1 MSNLQIK
8 MIPNSTTS
16 RIHLKS
22 DNSLCVYETALSTQ
36 IFDDGKETTV
46 PVDLVVLNP
55 EKVIASKGLSPFQM
69 RYKPV
74 LQYSDNL
81 GYLHTTTVNNFPT
94 VVLNT
99 NERYS
104 NFTVDGAKIGVM
116 STENVRKLVNLFE
129 CDCYTNED
137 LQKLSPIFN

>member
-16 RIHLKS
+16 RVHLKS
-22 DNSLCVYETALSTQ
+22 DNSLYVYETALSAQ
-36 IFDDGKETTV
+36 VFDDGKETTI
-46 PVDLVVLNP
+46 PVDLIVLNL
-55 EKVIASKGLSPFQM
+55 EKVIASKGFNPSQSE
-69 RYKPV
+69 YKPV
-74 LQYSDNL
+74 LQYSDTL
-81 GYLHTTTVNNFPT
+81 GYVHTTTVNNFST

-99 NERYS
+99 NEKYS

-116 STENVRKLVNLFE
+116 SIENVRKLVDLFE

-137 LQKLSPIFN
+137 LKAFSPIFN